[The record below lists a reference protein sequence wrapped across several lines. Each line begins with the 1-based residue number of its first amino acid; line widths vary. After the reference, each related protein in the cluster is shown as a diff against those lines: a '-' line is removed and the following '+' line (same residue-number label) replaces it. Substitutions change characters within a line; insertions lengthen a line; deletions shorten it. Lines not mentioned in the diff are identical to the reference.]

1 MKLFFIIILLSSVF
15 ILWQVLSP
23 SPIHVARYDAALS
36 TNADFFLT
44 NVKESGQRYIEAE
57 TIVEIEGVIKEIN
70 HKNNRLTVILGAN
83 TDESSVIICDMVE
96 SQNSILE
103 NYKPTDSIHIKG
115 IYKGF
120 LKDAILLNCIVFHS
134 EINE

>member
-1 MKLFFIIILLSSVF
+1 MKLFFVVILLAGLF
-15 ILWQVLSP
+15 MIWQGLHP
-23 SPIHVARYDAALS
+23 STIHVAKYDAALS
-36 TNADFFLT
+36 TNVDFFLV
-44 NVKESGQRYIEAE
+44 NVKASGEQYIEAE
-57 TIVEIEGVIKEIN
+57 TIVEIEGIIKEIN

-83 TDESSVIICDMVE
+83 TGESSVIICDMDE
-96 SQNSILE
+96 NQNSILE
-103 NYKPTDSIHIKG
+103 HYKPTDSIQIKG